1 MFEGEYAPPFYT
13 DLYNFKDGAQ
23 SDIFV
28 DSYVEIPTPS
38 ADQTI
43 IPTPLVPSP
52 TSTSSSA
59 PSAAPTSKP
68 TDQAPFGLPGR
79 CHVW

>member
-23 SDIFV
+23 NDIFV
-28 DSYVEIPTPS
+28 DSYAAIPPPS
-38 ADQTI
+38 ADQTAV
-43 IPTPLVPSP
+43 PTPLVARP
-52 TSTSSSA
+52 TSSVA
-59 PSAAPTSKP
+59 PPAAPTSKP
-68 TDQAPFGLPGR
+68 TDQVPFGTPGR